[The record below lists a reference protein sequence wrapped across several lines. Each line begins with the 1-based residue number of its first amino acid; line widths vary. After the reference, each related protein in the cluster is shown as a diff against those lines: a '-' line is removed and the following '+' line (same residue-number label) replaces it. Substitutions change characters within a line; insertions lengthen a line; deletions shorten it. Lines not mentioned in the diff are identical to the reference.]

1 MAVKWFTKKIMEL
14 DKQLSDVENQM
25 NQKCLEI
32 PYFRN
37 LLEIFEISES
47 TREKPR

>member
-1 MAVKWFTKKIMEL
+1 MAVKWFAKKIMEL

-32 PYFRN
+32 PYSRN
-37 LLEIFEISES
+37 LLEIFEIGES